1 MSAISLIV
9 AGVIILL
16 KGGELKWRYDRTLR
30 AAEPKPT
37 DSGMDE
43 LLRSDLAAVRDRALD
58 RLGVMT
64 EDLEIDDPHDPLGG
78 VVAPESPGDLTPASG
93 LDSRDRQPL
102 VVHGPWDATHTVIAN
117 DGRWRFG
124 KYQVM
129 VICPT
134 RHHLAIYVCLLNFLT
149 GGLEGEWTQEYHYVD
164 VVAVGTTTDAD
175 EVARLRLIDRT
186 ARDRVRFA

>member
-1 MSAISLIV
+1 MDEHERAATERKKRVEKYFNRTPAPRELWQALAALGLCGGGLVLGAALASTTTTFLLRVSAISLIV

-64 EDLEIDDPHDPLGG
+64 ED
-78 VVAPESPGDLTPASG
+78 
-93 LDSRDRQPL
+93 
-102 VVHGPWDATHTVIAN
+102 
-117 DGRWRFG
+117 
-124 KYQVM
+124 
-129 VICPT
+129 
-134 RHHLAIYVCLLNFLT
+134 
-149 GGLEGEWTQEYHYVD
+149 
-164 VVAVGTTTDAD
+164 
-175 EVARLRLIDRT
+175 
-186 ARDRVRFA
+186 